1 MKNIRHKSGWY
12 VVFMTFVIGTSLRA
26 QVTNSGISIASPN
39 AQAGAYYNVAKPGEL
54 TMQVNVWGFV
64 HQPGRYEVSN
74 NIDLVQLISFAGGPT
89 QDADIEDVRITRI
102 VNRDGVLSVKDI
114 RVNMK
119 RLDRVEEARL
129 MLLPGDTIYM
139 DHTSWV
145 TLRDVVSVVT
155 TAAIVTAAV
164 AQILNYTRR

>member
-1 MKNIRHKSGWY
+1 
-12 VVFMTFVIGTSLRA
+12 
-26 QVTNSGISIASPN
+26 
-39 AQAGAYYNVAKPGEL
+39 
-54 TMQVNVWGFV
+54 VNVWGFV